1 MGAIEIE
8 GVSKRYGEVQA
19 LDRLS
24 LTIPEGGIYGLL
36 GANGAGKSTLMR
48 IVTGL
53 VFADAGS
60 VRLFGAPASAAGRR
74 QLGGLVESASF
85 YPFLTA
91 AETLATLADT
101 SGVAVDAGALLGR
114 VGMAAAAD
122 RRVADFS
129 LGMKQRL

>member
-1 MGAIEIE
+1 MGAIAIE
-8 GVSKRYGEVQA
+8 GVSKRYGGVQA
-19 LDRLS
+19 LVGLS

-48 IVTGL
+48 IIAGL

-60 VRLFGAPASAAGRR
+60 VRLFGAPANAAGRR
-74 QLGGLVESASF
+74 RLGALVESASF

-101 SGVAVDAGALLGR
+101 S
-114 VGMAAAAD
+114 
-122 RRVADFS
+122 
-129 LGMKQRL
+129 